1 MVSDQQLVLIVYLL
15 YLAAYIFGITA
26 LVGVIIAYARFP
38 EVNRLLHTHCQFQIR
53 TFWIG
58 LLYLVVAGFLAYASF
73 PVIGVAV
80 LIWWL
85 VWSLIRNTN
94 GLLALNENKPIQE
107 PTSLDVW
114 TPTRPSLL
122 AAPAYLRKTSAGV
135 GFEGQCSILR

>member
-38 EVNRLLHTHCQFQIR
+38 DVNRLLHSHCQFQIR

-58 LLYLVVAGFLAYASF
+58 LLYLVVGGFLAYASF
-73 PVIGVAV
+73 PVVGIAV

-107 PTSLDVW
+107 PTSWMFGRQPD
-114 TPTRPSLL
+114 
-122 AAPAYLRKTSAGV
+122 LRY
-135 GFEGQCSILR
+135 